1 MDDVQ
6 NLIAKV
12 WDDVRS
18 SWRFRWWALAVG
30 WFICLVGWSYVL
42 SVPNVYQANARVY
55 LNTQSALRPLLQGL
69 AINPDVESDLAL
81 VRQALLSR
89 PKLEK
94 VARQTG
100 LDLQVKTDEQKE
112 RMIASL
118 QKNITVQNDARVG
131 NSSTDGLYRISFKY
145 GSRSDALDVVQ
156 HLLDSFVEDTLG
168 TKRTG
173 QEDAQTF
180 LRKQI
185 AEYEQRL
192 SSAEENLSE
201 FKKRNVGS
209 MPDDRG
215 DYFARL
221 QTELVG
227 LESARKQLS
236 IATARRDEL
245 DRQLSGEDP
254 FVFGFDGNAPAA
266 GGNEASGDLSARIQV
281 LEGRLEELLINYT
294 EKHPEV
300 VAVQN
305 TLKDLR
311 AQQAAELEK
320 VKREKKVSAGLG
332 SSFKSNPIYQ
342 SVSIEQKKAAV
353 EIAELKQ
360 DVAQRDGRVADL
372 RRKVDMVPEVEAEL
386 ARLNRDYDVTKAQYQ
401 QLAQRLETAQLSESA
416 DRTGTVNFQIIEP
429 PAVELEPVSP
439 KRVLLLIAVF
449 VVGVGAGL
457 AAAFGMSLLNPVFV
471 SVRSMEGRTG
481 LQVLGSIATAESSEF
496 AGKKR
501 RLTLAFAASVTL
513 LVITFGAVAILSTA
527 DGGRVLEQL
536 LS

>member
-1 MDDVQ
+1 MDDIQ
-6 NLIAKV
+6 NLIAKI

-18 SWRFRWWALAVG
+18 SWRFRWWALAAG
-30 WFICLVGWSYVL
+30 WAICIAGWGFVL
-42 SVPNVYQANARVY
+42 SIPNTYQANARVY

-69 AINPDVESDLAL
+69 AVNPDVESDLAL

-94 VARQTG
+94 VSRETG
-100 LDLQVKTDEQKE
+100 LDLQAKTDEQKE
-112 RMIASL
+112 RLIASL
-118 QKNITVQNDARVG
+118 QKNITVQNDARVN
-131 NSSTDGLYRISFKY
+131 NSATDGLYRISFKY
-145 GSRSDALDVVQ
+145 ASRSQALAVVQ
-156 HLLDSFVEDTLG
+156 HLLDAFVEDTLG
-168 TKRTG
+168 TKRNG

-180 LRKQI
+180 LKQQI

-192 SSAEENLSE
+192 STAEENLSE
-201 FKKRNVGS
+201 FKKKNVGS

-236 IATARRDEL
+236 IATARLDEL
-245 DRQLSGEDP
+245 NRQLSGEDP
-254 FVFGFDGNAPAA
+254 FVFGFDANATASGN
-266 GGNEASGDLSARIQV
+266 NEGSGDLSARIQT
-281 LEGRLEELLINYT
+281 LEGRLQELLLKYT

-311 AQQAAELEK
+311 AQQAAELDK

-342 SVSIEQKKAAV
+342 SVSIEQKKASV

-360 DVAQRDGRVADL
+360 DVAQREARVADL

-386 ARLNRDYDVTKAQYQ
+386 SRLNRDYDVTKTQYQ

-416 DRTGTVNFQIIEP
+416 DKTGTVNFQIIEP
-429 PAVELEPVSP
+429 PAVQLEPVSP
-439 KRVLLLIAVF
+439 KRMLMLGAVF
-449 VVGVGAGL
+449 VLALGT
-457 AAAFGMSLLNPVFV
+457 AAALAFAMSLLNPVFV
-471 SVRSMEGRTG
+471 SARSLEARTN
-481 LQVLGSIATAESSEF
+481 LPVLGLIANAEPAEL
-496 AGKKR
+496 ADQKR
-501 RLTLAFAASVTL
+501 KHMWVFAAGTVM
-513 LVITFGAVAILSTA
+513 LVVTFGAVAALSLA
-527 DGGRVLEQL
+527 DGGRILEQL